1 VGYEKLRSEIIHCLA
16 MVEALIDFGEGEDI
30 EDGVYEEGILLFFV
44 ALPLATDALILRDY
58 S

>member
-1 VGYEKLRSEIIHCLA
+1 